1 MSSEDNSTCMAV
13 VESKVPFVFLIISL
27 FAAFGIGIAKL
38 LFNKSIHYKST
49 LIAIV
54 SQCSLANWYYLLYL
68 AEREQ
73 LWESSVVLLY
83 GIGFVYLLNAI
94 FFYKYWTVMR
104 EDEYYHKWR
113 DNNVVKEAVL
123 VFFSCVLSF

>member
-1 MSSEDNSTCMAV
+1 MAV
-13 VESKVPFVFLIISL
+13 VESKVPFIFLIISL

-54 SQCSLANWYYLLYL
+54 SQCSLSNWFSLLYL

-83 GIGFVYLLNAI
+83 GIGFVYLLNSV
-94 FFYKYWTVMR
+94 FFYKYCTVMR
-104 EDEYYHKWR
+104 EDEYYHTWR
-113 DNNVVKEAVL
+113 QNNVAKEAVL